1 MHSSGLCH
9 SWCLNHGAQ
18 LREKGLIS
26 PLIALVEGREVS
38 CHALQRTRS
47 WLQWNTNNQQRA
59 EQISFCWRSLTEPHE
74 SVLPSTA
81 AADILLAK
89 CRTREIGTH
98 SPCWPALRTPALAE
112 NTSESA
118 PLRSHPSSSFP
129 CLFKSTALQ
138 KLSFPPPP
146 AVLFLPSPFPQ
157 RLAGWAGGFC
167 QDLPWHGGGWEE
179 GAGGGSLSS
188 LPAAAI

>member
-1 MHSSGLCH
+1 MHSSGLCR

-59 EQISFCWRSLTEPHE
+59 EQISFCWRSLTEPRE

-81 AADILLAK
+81 AADMFIGKMQNKGDRDSLPVLACSAYSQK
-89 CRTREIGTH
+89 TPLKALPSDPIPVHLFLVYLKAQLCR
-98 SPCWPALRTPALAE
+98 
-112 NTSESA
+112 ND
-118 PLRSHPSSSFP
+118 
-129 CLFKSTALQ
+129 
-138 KLSFPPPP
+138 LSCPP
-146 AVLFLPSPFPQ
+146 AALFLPSPFPQ

-167 QDLPWHGGGWEE
+167 QDLPWHGGEWEA